1 MWTNKVYFLCKEKTG
16 SEGGFQMSK
25 NREYKKNERKEK
37 DRKNKPYEIPN
48 EVSCSPEFPQGC
60 ISWDN

>member
-1 MWTNKVYFLCKEKTG
+1 MN
-16 SEGGFQMSK
+16 K